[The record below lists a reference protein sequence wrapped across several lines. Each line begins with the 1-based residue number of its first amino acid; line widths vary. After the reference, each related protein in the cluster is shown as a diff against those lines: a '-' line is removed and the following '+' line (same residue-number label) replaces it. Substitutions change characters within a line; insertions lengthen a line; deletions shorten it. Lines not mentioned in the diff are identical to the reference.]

1 MIRCPKCGSADC
13 QYGGGYHER
22 LVYLCESCGDTFS
35 IKTDE
40 LPEDEDE

>member
-1 MIRCPKCGSADC
+1 MIRCPHCDSTDC
-13 QYGGGYHER
+13 QYSGGYHER
-22 LVYLCESCGDTFS
+22 LVYLCESCDNTFS

>member
-1 MIRCPKCGSADC
+1 MIRCPHCDSTDC

-22 LVYLCESCGDTFS
+22 LVYLCESCDNTFS

>member
-1 MIRCPKCGSADC
+1 MIRCPHCDSTDC
-13 QYGGGYHER
+13 QYSGGYHEL
-22 LVYLCESCGDTFS
+22 LVYLCESCDNTFS